1 MPKARVVQAFS
12 AGGVIFRARPSAEIS
27 ATTANPA
34 AKDATL
40 VSRDS
45 IEIALVGYPREGTW
59 MLPKGTPKENESV
72 EQTATRE
79 VREETGLEP
88 RVLGELG
95 SIDYWFARR
104 GVRFHKEVFHYL
116 MEAVGGDVSQHD
128 HEYDEA
134 RWFSLADALVSLT
147 YINEKEIARK
157 AEPLILECLANGE
170 LEPDA

>member
-1 MPKARVVQAFS
+1 MPKARIVQVFS
-12 AGGVIFRARPSAEIS
+12 AGGVIFRVRLSAEAS
-27 ATTANPA
+27 TATADHD
-34 AKDATL
+34 AKDEAI
-40 VSRDS
+40 SRDS

-59 MLPKGTPKENESV
+59 MLPKGTPKENETV

-134 RWFSLADALVSLT
+134 RWFSLPDALTSLT
-147 YINEKEIARK
+147 YVNEKEIARK
-157 AEPLILECLANGE
+157 AEPFILEYLANGG
-170 LEPDA
+170 LDANA